1 MNFITEAF
9 AQSSDG
15 ASQTGNVLSQILLIA
30 VFVLIFYLL
39 IWRPQAKRAKEHRN
53 LMEQLVVGDEIST
66 SGGVIGKILEIKG
79 DCVVLKINSD
89 GTTIQIQKSHI
100 TSVLP
105 KGTSAL

>member
-9 AQSSDG
+9 AQSSG
-15 ASQTGNVLSQILLIA
+15 SSSTGDVLSQILLIS

-66 SGGVIGKILEIKG
+66 SGGVIGKIMEIKG
-79 DCVVLKINSD
+79 DHVVLKINPD

-105 KGTSAL
+105 KGTFTL